1 MRTNRLIHTVETHVE
16 GLGVRV
22 VVGGVPTLP
31 GDTMA
36 QRRTWFEENLDDLR
50 TFLMHEPRGHDAL
63 SGAILQPSTNP
74 DADWGVLFIEVTGVL
89 PMCGAGTMGVA
100 TALVDTGMVAVT
112 EPVTTV
118 RLDTPIGL
126 IRAEVT
132 VSSGKAE
139 SVTITNVASYAHAQH
154 QSVDVP
160 GWGNVSYDL
169 AFGGNFYAFVEADKL
184 GLTLEREA
192 VGSLR
197 AAGTAIMNAINASA
211 EPVHPVTGYSGC
223 EHVVFLGPGSDAT
236 HARHA
241 LINHPGWVDRSPDG
255 TGTSALMAL
264 HHARGDLPL
273 NTDFVNESFIGTSFT
288 GRLAGTENVG
298 GHSGVVPTITGRA
311 WVTGTAQYMLD
322 PTDPFPHGFTL

>member
-22 VVGGVPTLP
+22 VVGGIPTFP

-100 TALVDTGMVAVT
+100 TALVGTGMVAVT

-118 RLDTPIGL
+118 RLDTPIGP
-126 IRAEVT
+126 IRAEVA
-132 VSSGKAE
+132 VHDGKAE
-139 SVTITNVASYAHAQH
+139 SVTITNVASYAHAMD

-160 GWGNVSYDL
+160 GWGTVSYDL
-169 AFGGNFYAFVEADKL
+169 AFGGNFYAFVEAGKL
-184 GLTLEREA
+184 GLTLDRDDVGRLRE
-192 VGSLR
+192 
-197 AAGTAIMNAINASA
+197 AGTAIMAAINASA
-211 EPVHPVTGYSGC
+211 APVHPLTGYCGC
-223 EHVVFLGPGSDAT
+223 EHVVFLGPGSDAIR
-236 HARHA
+236 ARHA
-241 LINHPGWVDRSPDG
+241 LINHPGWLDRSPGG

-288 GRLAGTENVG
+288 GRLVGTENVG
-298 GHSGVVPTITGRA
+298 DYPGVVPTVTGRA

-322 PTDPFPHGFTL
+322 PTDPFPAGFTL